1 MAEEVALMTSTIRTF
16 LLLEALAFGT
26 ASLVHRG
33 ILVEGY
39 RHRNAFIAETVIAAV
54 LAAGLLVSL
63 VAPGR
68 TRAAGIAAQGFAL
81 LGTAVGLL
89 TIAVGVGP
97 RTVPDVVYH
106 VAIGAVLVWGLVVAV
121 RRRAD
126 AVVVR

>member
-1 MAEEVALMTSTIRTF
+1 MTSIVRAF
-16 LLLEALAFGT
+16 LLCEALAFGA

-39 RHRNAFIAETVIAAV
+39 RHRNAYVAETVIAAV
-54 LAAGLLVSL
+54 LLAGVLVSL

-68 TRAAGIAAQGFAL
+68 TRAAGLVAQGFAL

-89 TIAVGVGP
+89 TIAIGIGP

-106 VAIGAVLVWGLVVAV
+106 VAIVAVLAWGLAVAV
-121 RRRAD
+121 RSPHALS
-126 AVVVR
+126 